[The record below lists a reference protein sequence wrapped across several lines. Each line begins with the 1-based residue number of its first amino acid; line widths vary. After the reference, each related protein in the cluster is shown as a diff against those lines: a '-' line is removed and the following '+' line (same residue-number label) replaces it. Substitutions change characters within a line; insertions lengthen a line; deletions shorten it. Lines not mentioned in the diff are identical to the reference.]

1 MPYVLPTEVFL
12 DDLLQ
17 SSQHFSKFQCI
28 RLKKDSEISGEADV
42 NDGSSE
48 LSEMPNENLLKRIL
62 KLYER
67 TGNKPSSLT
76 MQSLQ
81 KAWSSGI

>member
-1 MPYVLPTEVFL
+1 M
-12 DDLLQ
+12 
-17 SSQHFSKFQCI
+17 
-28 RLKKDSEISGEADV
+28 

-81 KAWSSGI
+81 KAWRVEHPRIGMDMF